1 MSETNKDS
9 IRRYQEAY
17 NKNDLDVLDEI
28 LDPNWTSNGWPEGIP
43 RTIED
48 AKQLYQ
54 MILQSFPDTHYD
66 TLDLIAEGDKVVQR
80 WKLRATFKGEILGL
94 PPTGEVVEAAGME
107 HLPHRRRQDR
117 RALGLRRRP
126 GLLASAG
133 RRAARIPGQLPAS
146 QLRLANKTRGE
157 ADVAHDDSQQ
167 D

>member
-94 PPTGEVVEAAGME
+94 PPTGEVVEAAGISIFRIADGKIVE
-107 HLPHRRRQDR
+107 HSAFGDDLGFWRQLGAELPEFLANFPHR
-117 RALGLRRRP
+117 
-126 GLLASAG
+126 S
-133 RRAARIPGQLPAS
+133 
-146 QLRLANKTRGE
+146 
-157 ADVAHDDSQQ
+157 
-167 D
+167 

>member
-1 MSETNKDS
+1 VSETNKDS

-94 PPTGEVVEAAGME
+94 PPTGEVVEAAGISIFRIADGKIVE
-107 HLPHRRRQDR
+107 HWAFGDDLGFWRQLGAELPEFLANFPHR
-117 RALGLRRRP
+117 
-126 GLLASAG
+126 S
-133 RRAARIPGQLPAS
+133 
-146 QLRLANKTRGE
+146 
-157 ADVAHDDSQQ
+157 
-167 D
+167 